1 MRNVAVVGAGM
12 SPFGRLDALLYQ
24 EIGRPA
30 VIDAIENAGIDRK
43 LVQSAYYGSCGGVG
57 VGHEI
62 INESGMIGIPI
73 TRAVNAC
80 SSGSNAFRLA
90 YMDVASGLSDCSLAM
105 GIEKMKDV
113 SMGMVGGGTRF
124 QIEAKAFA
132 HGSPMAR
139 GGGGSGGGMAAGFAL
154 MGRAHMKMYGTKVE
168 DFANITVKSRRN
180 GSKNSKAE
188 YQTPMTLDEVL
199 DDVMINDPLTRS
211 QCCPRTD
218 GAAAVVLMSEDY
230 VKEHHIDTPIWVKGS
245 AMGSNFGGAN
255 EGAWFEKT
263 GSAYPPGF
271 LTDYLTAQ
279 KVYKMANIEA
289 KDFFDRGFVECHDC
303 FSVSEYVH
311 YEDFGF
317 AKKGEASDMINDGV
331 FEIDGDLPVNPSG
344 GLLSVGHP
352 LGATGVRQIVEIHWQ
367 MTKNKEVAKRQVP
380 DKHLDLG
387 LQHTLGQPG
396 LGFTNVMH
404 VFSRDL

>member
-1 MRNVAVVGAGM
+1 MRNVAVVGAGV

-30 VIDAIENAGIDRK
+30 VNDAIENAGIDRK
-43 LVQSAYYGSCGGVG
+43 LIESCYYGSCGGVG

-62 INESGMIGIPI
+62 MNECGMIGIPI
-73 TRAVNAC
+73 TRVVNAC
-80 SSGSNAFRLA
+80 SAGSNAFRLA
-90 YMDVASGLSDCSLAM
+90 YMDIASGMSDCVMAM

-113 SMGMVGGGTRF
+113 TMAVVGGGTRF

-132 HGSPMAR
+132 HGSPMS
-139 GGGGSGGGMAAGFAL
+139 GGGGGGGGGMAAGFAL
-154 MGRAHMKMYGTKVE
+154 MGRAHMKIYGTKVE

-188 YQTPMTLDEVL
+188 FQNLMTLDEVL

-218 GAAAVVLMSEDY
+218 GAAAVVLMSEDF
-230 VKEHHIDTPIWVKGS
+230 VKKHHIDTPIWVKGS

-255 EGAWFEKT
+255 ERAWFKET

-271 LTDYLTAQ
+271 LTDYLVAQ
-279 KVYKMANIEA
+279 KVYKMAKVGP
-289 KDFFDRGFVECHDC
+289 KDFYDRGFVECHDC

-317 AKKGEASDMINDGV
+317 CKKGEGSAMINDGV
-331 FEIDGDLPVNPSG
+331 VEIDGDLPINPSG

-352 LGATGVRQIVEIHWQ
+352 LGATGTRQVAEIFWQ
-367 MTKNKEVAKRQVP
+367 MTKDKEVAKRQVP

-387 LQHTLGQPG
+387 LQHTLGSPG
-396 LGFTNVMH
+396 IGFTNVMH

>member
-1 MRNVAVVGAGM
+1 MRNVAVVGAGV

-30 VIDAIENAGIDRK
+30 VNDAIENAGIDRK
-43 LVQSAYYGSCGGVG
+43 LIQSCYYGSCGGVG

-62 INESGMIGIPI
+62 MNESGIMGIPI
-73 TRAVNAC
+73 TRVVNAC

-90 YMDVASGLSDCSLAM
+90 FMDIASGMSDCVMAM
-105 GIEKMKDV
+105 GIEKMKNV

-124 QIEAKAFA
+124 QIEAKAFS
-132 HGSPMAR
+132 HGSPMP
-139 GGGGSGGGMAAGFAL
+139 GGGGGGMPAGFAF
-154 MGRAHMKMYGTKVE
+154 MGRMHMKEYGSSKE
-168 DFANITVKSRRN
+168 DFANIVVKSRRN

-188 YQTPMTLDEVL
+188 FQTPMTLDEVL
-199 DDVMINDPLTRS
+199 DDIMINDPLTRS

-218 GAAAVVLMSEDY
+218 GAAAVVLMSEDF

-245 AMGSNFGGAN
+245 AMGRNMGGAN
-255 EGAWFEKT
+255 ERRFYQET
-263 GSAYPPGF
+263 GSWYGPGIV
-271 LTDYLTAQ
+271 TDYLTAQ
-279 KVYKMANIEA
+279 QVYKMAKVEP
-289 KDFFDRGFVECHDC
+289 KDFYDRGFVECHDC
-303 FSVSEYVH
+303 FSVSELVH

-317 AKKGEASDMINDGV
+317 CKKGEGPDMINDGV
-331 FEIDGDLPVNPSG
+331 VEIDGDLPINPSG

-352 LGATGVRQIVEIHWQ
+352 LGATGARQVAEIYWQ
-367 MTKNKEVAKRQVP
+367 MTKDKEVAKRQVP